1 MQCLF
6 VRCCSAQV
14 EHALLTSPA
23 QSLVMQPAQS
33 ETGLS
38 VKWHLVCKREQHTGA
53 QFVGFV
59 TTVSVH
65 VICSQ
70 MTSVGMHADHRS
82 KRLASGELCRRKAA
96 TRLKTKRD
104 GC

>member
-1 MQCLF
+1 MQ
-6 VRCCSAQV
+6 
-14 EHALLTSPA
+14 
-23 QSLVMQPAQS
+23 
-33 ETGLS
+33 TGLS
-38 VKWHLVCKREQHTGA
+38 VKRHLVCKREQHTGA
-53 QFVGFV
+53 QSAGFL

-65 VICSQ
+65 IVCSQ
-70 MTSVGMHADHRS
+70 MTNVGMHADHRS